1 MNNDFTGA
9 TEMFSN
15 DSRSLL
21 EDSRRNVE
29 PGTSQVATD
38 QRRYFTTFHIFTF
51 LNPEL
56 LQTKDMS

>member
-21 EDSRRNVE
+21 ENSRRNIE
-29 PGTSQVATD
+29 PGTPKVATD

-51 LNPEL
+51 LNPKL